1 MAARNGNV
9 PPQGQSNNA
18 RKFAAAGA
26 AAGGFVGAATGSFIP
41 PINVKV
47 STGSGGGRG
56 AGAGSPHFML
66 GEPNFA
72 NTDDVRNYCNAVRA
86 LMLQCAIELA
96 MGAKILEAR
105 LAQAQTLPDDSPMQA
120 KLRAMRVARKLKR
133 AADGATAAAKNAVA
147 AYGAFQRE
155 YADLMRPRPQQR
167 PAQPQTPFKF

>member
-1 MAARNGNV
+1 MATRNGNV

-18 RKFAAAGA
+18 SKFAAAGA

-47 STGSGGGRG
+47 TTGGSRPAGGGSRT
-56 AGAGSPHFML
+56 PHFML

-72 NTDDVRNYCNAVRA
+72 NTEDVRAYCNAVRA
-86 LMLQCAIELA
+86 LMLQCSIELA

-105 LAQAQTLPDDSPMQA
+105 LSQAQTLPDDGPMQA

-155 YADLMRPRPQQR
+155 YADLMRPRPQRQA
-167 PAQPQTPFKF
+167 PAAQTPFKF